1 MKQACTVVLTPSSRF
16 TPHTSPTHPQDP
28 YDTVAPDRFESRFRE
43 QRPVM
48 LRNFLSS
55 PHLPSSLAADGW
67 RKDTFL
73 RKYARAAVEF
83 GTSAEIVANLG
94 EGDRRTSL
102 GRFLSGDKDEG
113 EASKLSSSSR
123 SKKANA
129 VSLHGRGGY
138 APLELPAAHV
148 RPYSQQR
155 QQQQEQEQNQH
166 GSSGRNS
173 NTVVKTP
180 SSSSSSSTSYY
191 DADYVFDRN
200 SFFAAHPD
208 VLGSFREPR
217 LFGVNRTKDL
227 YFLLGRGRGGS
238 GVGFHNHA
246 EAWNVLVHGVKIW
259 FVFPPGKVPPYSWA
273 LFGQWD
279 DPESDDVAEGSGDG
293 LDASNKTGGT
303 ATVAGPRRGEGG
315 VPGWAFSVLPG
326 LPEHERPLV
335 CVQRSG
341 DLLYLPGGWQH
352 ATMGAGEHVAIA
364 GNTQHAGQYAH
375 NVADYLR
382 LSGLNER

>member
-1 MKQACTVVLTPSSRF
+1 
-16 TPHTSPTHPQDP
+16 
-28 YDTVAPDRFESRFRE
+28 
-43 QRPVM
+43 M

-180 SSSSSSSTSYY
+180 SSSSTSSSSSSASSTSYY

-382 LSGLNER
+382 VSGLNER

>member
-1 MKQACTVVLTPSSRF
+1 MSYHRQHA
-16 TPHTSPTHPQDP
+16 
-28 YDTVAPDRFESRFRE
+28 YDTVAPERFESRYRE

-55 PHLPSSLAADGW
+55 PQLPSSLTADGW

-73 RKYARAAVEF
+73 RKYARAVVEF
-83 GTSAEIVANLG
+83 GTSAQIVANLG

-102 GRFLSGDKDEG
+102 GRFLSDDIVIDEKKDGDDKLTHSIS
-113 EASKLSSSSR
+113 SKG
-123 SKKANA
+123 KKTNA
-129 VSLHGRGGY
+129 VSLQRRGGY

-148 RPYSQQR
+148 RPYSLKKSPT
-155 QQQQEQEQNQH
+155 
-166 GSSGRNS
+166 SSS
-173 NTVVKTP
+173 SSP
-180 SSSSSSSTSYY
+180 SSSSSSSYY

-200 SFFAAHPD
+200 SFFTAHPD
-208 VLGSFREPR
+208 VLGSFREPQ

-238 GVGFHNHA
+238 GVGFHNHP

-279 DPESDDVAEGSGDG
+279 DPESDDVAESSGDG
-293 LDASNKTGGT
+293 LFASNETAVT
-303 ATVAGPRRGEGG
+303 ATEVGPRHGEGG

-326 LPEHERPLV
+326 LSARERPLV